1 MGIILFLVCSVSAL
15 ILTFIKKPEDVDI
28 SLEAVLELIVV
39 FIFRACISFFFC
51 FFQIYFC
58 ELYPARARGMGAGIV
73 SAIGTLASTSSPI
86 YLGYLKR
93 NNINVMSIFV
103 LFGIIGMS
111 SLLLLTETKGVPL
124 KEEIEEI

>member
-86 YLGYLKR
+86 YLGYLNRK
-93 NNINVMSIFV
+93 NINVMSIFV

-111 SLLLLTETKGVPL
+111 ILLLLTETKGVPL